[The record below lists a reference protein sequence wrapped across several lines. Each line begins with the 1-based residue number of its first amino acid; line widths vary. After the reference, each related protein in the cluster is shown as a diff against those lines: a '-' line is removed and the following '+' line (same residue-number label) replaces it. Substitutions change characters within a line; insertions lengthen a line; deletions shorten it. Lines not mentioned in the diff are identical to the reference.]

1 MLGFTMLAGTLGR
14 PARFGALALALA
26 LCGCVEQAA
35 EVAPDMAAQRPIE
48 RREGVSLSEAT
59 VAIVSVAGAP
69 SAVASD
75 FSRRLASEAQSR
87 DIVIADAGKAK
98 YLVRGYLSAEPTAGG
113 ASVEYVWDVFGPD
126 KRREMRLN
134 DVIEVKG
141 SGADPWTV
149 AGEAALNSIAAK
161 SADDLAAFLSN
172 TPDAKPLTSGPAATT
187 AALGYAP
194 TE

>member
-1 MLGFTMLAGTLGR
+1 
-14 PARFGALALALA
+14 
-26 LCGCVEQAA
+26 
-35 EVAPDMAAQRPIE
+35 
-48 RREGVSLSEAT
+48 
-59 VAIVSVAGAP
+59 
-69 SAVASD
+69 
-75 FSRRLASEAQSR
+75 
-87 DIVIADAGKAK
+87 
-98 YLVRGYLSAEPTAGG
+98 
-113 ASVEYVWDVFGPD
+113 
-126 KRREMRLN
+126 MRLN

>member
-98 YLVRGYLSAEPTAGG
+98 YLVRGYLSGG
-113 ASVEYVWDVFGPD
+113 AD
-126 KRREMRLN
+126 RRRRVGRICLGRVRTGQAPRN
-134 DVIEVKG
+134 
-141 SGADPWTV
+141 
-149 AGEAALNSIAAK
+149 AAQRR
-161 SADDLAAFLSN
+161 DR
-172 TPDAKPLTSGPAATT
+172 G
-187 AALGYAP
+187 
-194 TE
+194 